1 MVRQPKDLAEA
12 KQIFREEKAKVTGSI
27 SAIAGSRWLM
37 AILATLVIA
46 FGTHLAFAP
55 TRLPPV
61 GGVSLAA
68 VGLPPNF
75 DMGAVGEQANQAAEA
90 ARRSEEAR
98 TRAAEFVAANQDK
111 IPLFNGAVFA
121 LALLLL
127 LGNMWIMT
135 KRRRF
140 TRG

>member
-1 MVRQPKDLAEA
+1 MVRQPQSLAEA
-12 KQIFREEKAKVTGSI
+12 KQIFREEKAKVAASL

-46 FGTHLAFAP
+46 FGAHLAYAP
-55 TRLPPV
+55 ARLPAV

-68 VGLPPNF
+68 VGLPPSVDF
-75 DMGAVGEQANQAAEA
+75 GYAGEQAKEAIEA
-90 ARRSEEAR
+90 AQRSEAR
-98 TRAAEFVAANQDK
+98 TRAQEFAAANAEK
-111 IPLFNGAVFA
+111 IPLFNAIGFGA
-121 LALLLL
+121 ALLLL

-140 TRG
+140 SRG